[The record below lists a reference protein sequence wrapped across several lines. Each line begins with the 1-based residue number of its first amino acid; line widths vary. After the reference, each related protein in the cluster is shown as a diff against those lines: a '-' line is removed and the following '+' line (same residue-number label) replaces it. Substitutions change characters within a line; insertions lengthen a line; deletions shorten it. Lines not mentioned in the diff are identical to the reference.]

1 MINLIIIHCFLIESK
16 NAEALVKQ
24 KVFIFVLML
33 SLSFLLGACGQ
44 LLSGISGDEGLEST
58 RVALA
63 VQQTNLAVNQTQA
76 AMSQESAYQQPAI
89 IQEPQI
95 QPTYTSYPTYTV
107 QAAEPLAVLEPVTT
121 KPPATDSVSGGLGS
135 TISFEEWMADANIL
149 VYDDMWGRDTPVIEN
164 AIEALGLGRNMINVH
179 DAVGDFL
186 SNMNSATKW
195 DLVVVGSE
203 WRSLVQGEVF
213 DVIVSQL
220 DRGSSVVF
228 ETWYIDQ
235 VYNGRVA
242 PILSRCGIEYHKDW
256 LRAEKDYNANDYL
269 VYLLEPDDPVF
280 SQPNSISM
288 LIPYD
293 IRWVDDVGDTVK
305 LVPDSGA
312 TLLAGR
318 LPKEFNSYGL
328 MVKCM
333 DGRLI
338 WQTFST
344 HDYKDQEMTNLW
356 ANYIY
361 NGLLARYEYIQ

>member
-1 MINLIIIHCFLIESK
+1 MSMTTAEVSMKRKLVLIII
-16 NAEALVKQ
+16 
-24 KVFIFVLML
+24 VLMF
-33 SLSFLLGACGQ
+33 SLLLGSCSE
-44 LLSGISGDEGLEST
+44 LLGGISSNQGLEGT
-58 RVALA
+58 QVALA
-63 VQQTNLAVNQTQA
+63 IQQTSLAMNQTLA
-76 AMSQESAYQQPAI
+76 AQPREIATQGPVV
-89 IQEPQI
+89 IQEQAI
-95 QPTYTSYPTYTV
+95 QPTYTPYPTYTV
-107 QAAEPLAVLEPVTT
+107 QALEPPAVE
-121 KPPATDSVSGGLGS
+121 PPAVEPPEMDPPSEELLSTD
-135 TISFEEWMADANIL
+135 SFEEWMTGANIL
-149 VYDDMWGRDTPVIEN
+149 VYDAMWGRDTPVIEN
-164 AIEALGLGRNMINVH
+164 AIEALGLGRNTINVR

-195 DLVVVGSE
+195 DLVIVGSE

-220 DRGSSVVF
+220 DRGSSIVF

-242 PILSRCGIEYHKDW
+242 PILSRCGIEFHKDW
-256 LRAEKDYNANDYL
+256 LRSEWNYNANDYL
-269 VYLLEPDDPVF
+269 VYLLEPDDPVLY
-280 SQPNSISM
+280 QPNPISM

-293 IRWVDDVGDTVK
+293 IRWVDDVGDTVE
-305 LVPDSGA
+305 LVAGSDA

-361 NGLLARYEYIQ
+361 NALLARYEYIQ